1 MSTPITYTPTTITED
16 YAYTLKKY
24 AISTGRPTTAG
35 YTNYRSNPNSKTWYS
50 AYRYSQYHPNGTGYY
65 VISNN
70 RVQGGTATAGNEIPT
85 FHVTGSTDAAILH
98 LINRLPNRGSN
109 FYTNVAIAKSAII
122 SDPESLHFDADLTKY
137 NYYAPQYSLLNFDAG
152 NLNCNFK
159 SGDKDLRNLT
169 NIAVAKLADAGDGLL
184 NVGNDNSS
192 FYLNAAA
199 GTQSV
204 INVSPG
210 GGSLDIT
217 STVDYLVAMRIR
229 IPITPS
235 GTMEILKDTNSNF
248 ALSYNGSNLILQAD
262 NTSVTIN
269 INISTTNFATII
281 FGKDTT
287 NSTLFLHITDST
299 NTQDNTNTY
308 STPTNIRFSQL
319 QLASL
324 LNIDDFYIGALQVW
338 SGTGIN
344 YTGVM
349 SGVGQSDFFNQIH
362 TMYAGRWS

>member
-1 MSTPITYTPTTITED
+1 MSAPITYTSTQITED

-85 FHVTGSTDAAILH
+85 FHVTGSTDTAILH

-109 FYTNVAIAKSAII
+109 FYTNVAIAKAAII
-122 SDPESLHFDADLTKY
+122 SDTESLHFDADLSKY
-137 NYYAPQYSLLNFDAG
+137 NYYAPQFCLLNFDAG
-152 NLNCNFK
+152 NLNCNYK

-169 NIAVAKLADAGDGLL
+169 NIAVATLPEAGVGVL
-184 NVGNDNSS
+184 NMANDNSS
-192 FYLNAAA
+192 LYLNAEAS
-199 GTQSV
+199 TQSV
-204 INVSPG
+204 INVSSG
-210 GGSLDIT
+210 SSSLDVVG
-217 STVDYLVAMRIR
+217 TVDYLVAMRIR
-229 IPITPS
+229 IPATPS

-281 FGKDTT
+281 FGRDTT
-287 NSTLFLHITDST
+287 SSTLFLHITDST

-308 STPTNIRFSQL
+308 STPTTVRFSQL
-319 QLASL
+319 QLASS